1 MDWLHPPCTLNDPV
15 ISQHYRETVPSYV
28 DLTDFIQINR
38 SLCKMVKSK
47 NCAYRDPR
55 IEI

>member
-38 SLCKMVKSK
+38 SLYQMVKSK